1 MGAHDVNREIKIFE
15 QFGETLLT
23 PTEGDTL
30 RNAYIGAIRIGQ
42 GVTLD
47 FKGVRII
54 SSAFFNYAVG
64 RLYAEFSQA
73 EISKLLTVVN
83 LSDIGKFTLL
93 RVVENSRKYYANQ
106 LFRESVDRSNHA
118 ALEA

>member
-1 MGAHDVNREIKIFE
+1 MTMEKPLKILE

-30 RNAYIGAIRIGQ
+30 RNAYIGALRSGQ
-42 GVTLD
+42 RVTLD
-47 FKGVRII
+47 FKGVRIV

-64 RLYAEFSQA
+64 RLYAEFSPT
-73 EISKLLTVVN
+73 EISKLLTVVD

-93 RVVENSRKYYANQ
+93 RVVENSKKYYADQ